1 MDPFTYL
8 LPSTLNQK
16 KLQKTLPESPS
27 YKISCQQDEKQEG
40 VLLDTFD
47 AEVFHSAKMLFQ
59 HGDILL
65 LIDLPAGR
73 LVTQGAPE
81 TWSFAGD
88 LPEGPVTDFLLQL
101 SNLRAF
107 LPLAHVELYRLH
119 GLLLDGESK
128 TRARLHHLTI
138 THGRKSVG
146 IGITQYLRGYSKAHN
161 DLCHSL
167 ERTGAISCQ
176 SVGQVYRAL
185 GIKQEKYTAKP
196 VLQIHPEARIKDTT
210 QTIIAVFLQTAR
222 ANEKG
227 LMSDYDTEFLHDYRV
242 SLRKV
247 RSVLSLFTGVY
258 SSEETALFK
267 KDFSSLMQK
276 TNALRDLDVY
286 LLNKLHYF
294 SLVPADTHA
303 GLAILFEYLAEQRRK
318 EHTNVNRVMRS
329 NTYRK
334 EIGRLEKL
342 FTKGSSLAAGPRA
355 EEHSLAF
362 ACRLI
367 FKRYNKV
374 CKVARDVDAQTE
386 DGTVHQLR
394 INCKKLRYLMEFFT
408 PLFPADEIVTLLKAL
423 KILQENLGNFN
434 DYSVQQKFLRHILQ
448 EKMSDFG
455 SAKLKVA
462 ESVGAL
468 TAILHRLQKKERRQ
482 VMKNFARFDSPE
494 TRAAFTQ
501 LFHIP
506 KIEESVDE
514 NNSLLQ

>member
-8 LPSTLNQK
+8 IPSTLNQK
-16 KLQKTLPESPS
+16 KLQKTLPDTPP
-27 YKISCQQDEKQEG
+27 YKIFFTQDEQQTG
-40 VLLDTFD
+40 TLLDTFD
-47 AEVFHSAKMLFQ
+47 AEVFQSAKMLFQ
-59 HGDILL
+59 HGGMLL
-65 LIDLPAGR
+65 LIDLQTGR
-73 LVTQGAPE
+73 LLKQSAPE

-88 LPEGPVTDFLLQL
+88 LPVGPVTAFLQQL

-107 LPLAHVELYRLH
+107 LPVANVDLCRLH
-119 GLLLDGESK
+119 GLLLDDEGK

-138 THGRKSVG
+138 SHERKSVG
-146 IGITQYLRGYSKAHN
+146 IGLTQYLRGYRKAHD
-161 DLCHSL
+161 DLRHSL
-167 ERTGAISCQ
+167 ERIGAISCQ

-196 VLQIHPEARIKDTT
+196 VIQLHSEAPVKDTT

-227 LMSDYDTEFLHDYRV
+227 LIGDYDTEFLHDYRV

-258 SSEETALFK
+258 SPEETGLLK

-294 SLVPADTHA
+294 SLVPADTHE
-303 GLAILFEYLAEQRRK
+303 GLAILFDYLSEQRKK
-318 EHTNVNRVMRS
+318 EHSEVTKVMRS
-329 NTYRK
+329 KTYRK
-334 EIGRLEKL
+334 EIGRLEKI
-342 FTKGSSLAAGPRA
+342 FTNGASLAAGPKG
-355 EEHSLAF
+355 EEQSLAF

-367 FKRYNKV
+367 FKRYDKV
-374 CKVARDVDAQTE
+374 CKIARDLDAQTE
-386 DGTVHQLR
+386 DGTIHQLR
-394 INCKKLRYLMEFFT
+394 INCKKLRYLMEFFM
-408 PLFPADEIVTLLKAL
+408 PLFPEDEIVMLVKAL
-423 KILQENLGNFN
+423 KILQDNLGNFN

-494 TRAAFTQ
+494 TRAAFTK